1 MIALKKL
8 YLNVGILTE
17 SLINKPK
24 KYKMKN
30 TKTGNSLLFRIIKSA
45 PLFIIL
51 LQSTFLFSQND
62 DNINSRDILYLTS
75 GGKLIPQQAIMDI
88 RHYTIALEVDMI
100 NHSINGAT
108 EVSLNLSKKTDTL
121 LLDLIHLYTVTK
133 VKVNNKPASFY
144 QHDDKIFIT
153 NAPGFE
159 VGNQKVLV
167 EYNGI
172 PPVAI
177 KPPWD
182 GGFTWAKDKN
192 GNDWMSINIQ
202 GEGGK
207 MYYPCKDHPS
217 DEPNEGA
224 DLEITIPSNLMVAGP
239 GLLMGV
245 TTKKNKSTYHWKTN
259 YTISNY
265 CILFNIGKYKVIK
278 DEYTTVLGTKVPIEY
293 YILEVDTMHA
303 KKVIETKKRDSK
315 ILEKYFGEYP
325 WAKEKIGI
333 AEVPNSGMEHQT
345 MITFDN
351 KFSYK
356 TINGQEYSGNLFHEY
371 AHEWWANKVTN
382 KDWGHMWIQEGI
394 GTYAEA
400 LAMLEIGG
408 ETAYDQIIAGHRK
421 NARNRMPIVPDVDEA
436 TEELVYSGGDIYGKG
451 SFFMHSL
458 RYVIGDEIFFPTLKK
473 LATDTKYTYDN
484 FVTTTDVEQL
494 FSNASNKNLKP
505 FFDFYLRTTK
515 VLDITI
521 KEVGFQTF
529 QIKVNNFFMDLP
541 YDITANGKMTRT
553 IIPKEGIIVNSATP
567 PQVDAKGN
575 YLKKITL

>member
-1 MIALKKL
+1 MYNSMKAKKF
-8 YLNVGILTE
+8 YVN
-17 SLINKPK
+17 LISIC
-24 KYKMKN
+24 
-30 TKTGNSLLFRIIKSA
+30 TIVIF
-45 PLFIIL
+45 L
-51 LQSTFLFSQND
+51 LQSVVALSQND

-75 GGKLIPQQAIMDI
+75 GGKLHPLQAIMDI
-88 RHYTIALEVDMI
+88 RHYTIKVEVDLAKQ
-100 NHSINGAT
+100 SISAST
-108 EVSLNLSKKTDTL
+108 EVSVNLSKKTDTI
-121 LLDLIHLYTVTK
+121 LLDLIHLYAVTK
-133 VKVNNKPASFY
+133 VKVNNKVASYY

-153 NAPGFE
+153 SPIGFE
-159 VGNQKVLV
+159 TGNQKVYI

-172 PPVAI
+172 PPVAV

-182 GGFTWAKDKN
+182 GGFTWKKDSA
-192 GNDWMSINIQ
+192 GFDWVSINIQ

-224 DLEITIPSNLMVAGP
+224 DVIVTVPSHLVVAGP
-239 GLLMGV
+239 GLLQNV

-265 CILFNIGKYKVIK
+265 CILFNIGKYKVYK
-278 DEYTTVLGTKVPIEY
+278 DELTTIAGTKVPIEY
-293 YILEVDTMHA
+293 YVLEVDTAHA
-303 KKVIETKKRDSK
+303 KKVIETKKRDNK

-356 TINGQEYSGNLFHEY
+356 TINGQDYSANLFHEY

-408 ETAYDQIIAGHRK
+408 EAAYDEIIAGHRK
-421 NARNRMPIVPDVDEA
+421 NARNRMPIVPAVNEA
-436 TEELVYSGGDIYGKG
+436 TEEDVYSGGDIYGKG

-458 RYVIGDEIFFPTLKK
+458 RYVIGDEVFFPTLKR
-473 LATDTKYTYDN
+473 LSTESQYTYDN
-484 FVTTTDVEQL
+484 FVTTNDVEKL
-494 FSNASNKNLKP
+494 FSTAAGKDLKP
-505 FFDFYLRTTK
+505 FFDFYLRTTN
-515 VLDITI
+515 VLEVNI
-521 KEVGFQTF
+521 KEVGFQKY
-529 QIKVNNFFMDLP
+529 QIKINNSFMPLP
-541 YDITANGKMTRT
+541 FEITANGQTSRT
-553 IIPKEGIIVNSATP
+553 IISKEGITVSSALP
-567 PQVDAKGN
+567 PQVDAKGF
-575 YLKKITL
+575 YLKKVTIQ